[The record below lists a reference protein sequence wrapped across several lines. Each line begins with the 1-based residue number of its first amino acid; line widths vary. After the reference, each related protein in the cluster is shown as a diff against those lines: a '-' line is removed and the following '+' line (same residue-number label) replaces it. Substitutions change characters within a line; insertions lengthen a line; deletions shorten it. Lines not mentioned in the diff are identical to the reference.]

1 MPLVKFTFT
10 DPDRSDVTPPPD
22 DALER
27 ASWLHLQL
35 CHMLH
40 RVMLDDDI
48 SEEERRREAGILATK
63 ITQAT
68 PNHEIHQARKAIAD
82 DETKTEKPVALGGKV
97 VESATTGQ
105 SSHLHADAPRG
116 REAKS

>member
-10 DPDRSDVTPPPD
+10 DDALGDVTPPPT
-22 DALER
+22 DALAR

-40 RVMLDDDI
+40 RVMTDEDLT
-48 SEEERRREAGILATK
+48 EAERRREAGILATK

-68 PNHEIHQARKAIAD
+68 PNHEIHQARKAIED
-82 DETKTEKPVALGGKV
+82 DESKTEKPVALAGKV
-97 VESATTGQ
+97 TASAKTGQ
-105 SSHLHADAPRG
+105 PSHLRADAPRG
-116 REAKS
+116 RGAKG